1 MGFPPQ
7 LDVNHRYFI
16 LCIKA
21 FGVNSQRGLLG
32 IMDRIERLEQ
42 YTLIIA
48 DDDPIHRMLLNIHF
62 RELNMKIEEAS
73 NGQELLDLFAK
84 LNGKPTIL
92 ILDLH
97 MPDIDGYDV
106 IKLMAS
112 YPEKYKNIKT
122 IVLSGSSALDLEK
135 DWIHDYVY
143 GFVEKP
149 INKTEMI
156 EMIIEAAI

>member
-1 MGFPPQ
+1 M
-7 LDVNHRYFI
+7 L
-16 LCIKA
+16 L
-21 FGVNSQRGLLG
+21 GLLR

-62 RELNMKIEEAS
+62 RELKMNIEEAA
-73 NGQELLDLFAK
+73 NGQELLDLFVR
-84 LNGKPTIL
+84 LNGKPAIL

-106 IKLMAS
+106 VKLMS
-112 YPEKYKNIKT
+112 SNPEKYKNIKT

-149 INKTEMI
+149 INKSEMI
-156 EMIIEAAI
+156 EMITEAAI

>member
-1 MGFPPQ
+1 
-7 LDVNHRYFI
+7 
-16 LCIKA
+16 
-21 FGVNSQRGLLG
+21 
-32 IMDRIERLEQ
+32 MDRIERLEQ

-62 RELNMKIEEAS
+62 RELKMNIEEAS
-73 NGQELLDLFAK
+73 NGEELLELFGK
-84 LNGKPTIL
+84 LQGKPAIL

-112 YPEKYKNIKT
+112 NVDKYKNIKT
-122 IVLSGSSALDLEK
+122 IVLSGSSSQDLDK
-135 DWIHDYVY
+135 DWIHDYVF

-149 INKTEMI
+149 INKIEMI
-156 EMIIEAAI
+156 EMITEAAI

>member
-1 MGFPPQ
+1 MF
-7 LDVNHRYFI
+7 DDKIKVN
-16 LCIKA
+16 LPT
-21 FGVNSQRGLLG
+21 GLAR
-32 IMDRIERLEQ
+32 IMDRIETQEH

-62 RELNMKIEEAS
+62 RELNMEIEEVA
-73 NGQELLDLFAK
+73 NGQELLDLFVK
-84 LNGKPTIL
+84 LNGKPAIL

-112 YPEKYKNIKT
+112 NPEKYNKIKT
-122 IVLSGSSALDLEK
+122 IVLSGSNSDDLDK
-135 DWIHDYVY
+135 DWIHKYVY

-149 INKTEMI
+149 INKAEMI
-156 EMIIEAAI
+156 ELITEAFN

>member
-1 MGFPPQ
+1 
-7 LDVNHRYFI
+7 
-16 LCIKA
+16 
-21 FGVNSQRGLLG
+21 
-32 IMDRIERLEQ
+32 MDRIERLEQ

-62 RELNMKIEEAS
+62 RELKMNIEEAS
-73 NGQELLDLFAK
+73 NGEELLEVFGK
-84 LNGKPTIL
+84 LQGKPAIL

-106 IKLMAS
+106 IKLMAANAD
-112 YPEKYKNIKT
+112 KYKNIKT
-122 IVLSGSSALDLEK
+122 IVLSGSSSHDLDK
-135 DWIHDYVY
+135 DWIHDYVF

-156 EMIIEAAI
+156 EMITEAAI